1 MRSIRSVTSV
11 HDASVNSIPL
21 MSCNDLLLVFITT
34 PKEPACNT
42 ISSTSLLPVCS
53 DRSRHAAADR
63 WIWQSSRFELN
74 GKIGSHRWQD
84 NSASGMLPV
93 AEYRQG
99 SMVANIDFPIC
110 T

>member
-1 MRSIRSVTSV
+1 LLSDPFYHDTKGTS
-11 HDASVNSIPL
+11 
-21 MSCNDLLLVFITT
+21 
-34 PKEPACNT
+34 CNT

-74 GKIGSHRWQD
+74 GKIGSHRRQD

-93 AEYRQG
+93 AECRQS
-99 SMVANIDFPIC
+99 SMVANIDFRFAPRNSDFTAIVANIIS
-110 T
+110 